1 MNSVNMHEHDMPDD
15 DNRTDDRE
23 RLLLLTDD
31 YLNGTLGPAET
42 VELESLLATDPIAR
56 QAFLDR
62 SLLHAQLAATPA
74 ALGYELTPEGCRTG
88 SVRRGTDGS
97 FERGNKIAS
106 CWAPGEIRHVE
117 NSPPRDKSGSGDAPD
132 PSSPVL
138 PSKRSLPG
146 AAALAAGLLLAVCCL
161 AIILTEPTPP
171 RPAAPDRLAGSV
183 AHPAET
189 GELHYDNRQ
198 LPITTVAVLHDEGSQ
213 ADAADTPV
221 AADRDITPSTLES
234 AAGGMRL
241 TSSDGADVRLE
252 GSSRFGFASCDSGA
266 LYSGSVRA
274 RVDDPTKTFSVMTS
288 NLRVVDLGTEFR
300 VSQLDADRVAVMV
313 LDGDVEVQS
322 RVRLP
327 VCYWPFDD
335 RDHSQRGTDHRGTDQ
350 RVTADAM
357 QSLQA
362 AFGDALQHCDG
373 IVGPGGLRF
382 DNSTGSFARVRGGTG
397 EKVGLGTLSAAEG
410 ITVEALIISRWTA
423 ASMDYDEIY
432 RKEDGNCRVLLSFQ
446 NDGAINAGYSEPA
459 VPSGP
464 CLSFGLHLA
473 GRDYEELDMPLDGRD
488 GRPTVADLTD
498 GRPHHVVATFDSF
511 TGRKAIFIDGM
522 LRFEHIYPVGT
533 LIVSGGPEPAFI
545 GSHSGRENF
554 NGVIDELALYDFA
567 LTADEITEHH
577 ERARRGET
585 YFGPRP
591 ARPNSPRWQAITRIT
606 EGQTRIFNSRTGL
619 AAE

>member
-1 MNSVNMHEHDMPDD
+1 MNDQHVHDQNMPNDD
-15 DNRTDDRE
+15 QHRDAHE
-23 RLLLLTDD
+23 RLPSLTAD
-31 YLNGTLGPAET
+31 YLSGTLGPAET
-42 VELESLLATDPIAR
+42 AELESLLTQDPMAR
-56 QAFLDR
+56 QVFLDA
-62 SLLHAQLAATPA
+62 SLLHAQLAATPV
-74 ALGYELTPEGCRTG
+74 ALGYEPTHEGHEHFLSPVAARVQRAESGPEADTMQ
-88 SVRRGTDGS
+88 SYRRGRKNT
-97 FERGNKIAS
+97 
-106 CWAPGEIRHVE
+106 
-117 NSPPRDKSGSGDAPD
+117 
-132 PSSPVL
+132 
-138 PSKRSLPG
+138 
-146 AAALAAGLLLAVCCL
+146 AALAAGLLLAAACL
-161 AIILTEPTPP
+161 TLILTEPASL
-171 RPAAPDRLAGSV
+171 RLAVPDRLAVPAV
-183 AHPAET
+183 APAEPND
-189 GELHYDNRQ
+189 LHYDNRQ
-198 LPITTVAVLHDEGSQ
+198 LPITTVAVLHDDDSQ
-213 ADAADTPV
+213 ANAANT
-221 AADRDITPSTLES
+221 AAAGRDITPSTLES

-335 RDHSQRGTDHRGTDQ
+335 RDNDDRGTNQ
-350 RVTADAM
+350 RVTTDTI
-357 QSLQA
+357 QSLPA
-362 AFGDALQHCDG
+362 ALGDTLQRCDG
-373 IVGPGGLRF
+373 IVGQGALRF
-382 DNSTGSFARVRGGTG
+382 DNSTGSFARVQGGTG

-410 ITVEALIISRWTA
+410 ITIEALIISQWTA
-423 ASMDYDEIY
+423 AFKDYDEIY

-446 NDGAINAGYSEPA
+446 NDGMTQAVHSEPTVA
-459 VPSGP
+459 PGP

-473 GRDYEELDMPLDGRD
+473 GRDYKELDMPLDGRD

-511 TGRKAIFIDGM
+511 TGRKAIFIDGT
-522 LRFEHIYPVGT
+522 LRFEHAYPEGT

-545 GSHSGRENF
+545 GSMNGYENF
-554 NGVIDELALYDFA
+554 HGVIDELALYDFA
-567 LTADEITEHH
+567 LTADEIADHH

-591 ARPNSPRWQAITRIT
+591 TRPNAPRWQAITRIT
-606 EGQTRIFNSRTGL
+606 EGQTRVFNSRTGL

>member
-1 MNSVNMHEHDMPDD
+1 MNDQHVPDQNMPNDDMQNDDQHHDVH
-15 DNRTDDRE
+15 E
-23 RLLLLTDD
+23 RLPSLTAD

-42 VELESLLATDPIAR
+42 AELESLLTKDPMAR
-56 QAFLDR
+56 QAFLDA
-62 SLLHAQLAATPA
+62 SLLHAQLAATPV
-74 ALGYELTPEGCRTG
+74 ALGYEPTPEGHEG
-88 SVRRGTDGS
+88 
-97 FERGNKIAS
+97 FL
-106 CWAPGEIRHVE
+106 
-117 NSPPRDKSGSGDAPD
+117 
-132 PSSPVL
+132 SPVAASFQL
-138 PSKRSLPG
+138 AESGPEPDTMQSCRHGRKNT
-146 AAALAAGLLLAVCCL
+146 AALAAGLLLAAACL
-161 AIILTEPTPP
+161 ALIVTEPAAP
-171 RPAAPDRLAGSV
+171 RRAVPDRLAVPAV
-183 AHPAET
+183 APTEPDD
-189 GELHYDNRQ
+189 LHYDNRQ
-198 LPITTVAVLHDEGSQ
+198 LPITTVAVLHDDDSQ
-213 ADAADTPV
+213 ANTADT
-221 AADRDITPSTLES
+221 AAAGRDITPSTLES

-252 GSSRFGFASCDSGA
+252 GSSRFGFASGDSGA
-266 LYSGSVRA
+266 LFSGSVRA
-274 RVDDPTKTFSVMTS
+274 RVADPTKTFSVVTS

-300 VSQLDADRVAVMV
+300 VTQLDADRVAVTV

-335 RDHSQRGTDHRGTDQ
+335 RDKNQRGTDQ
-350 RVTADAM
+350 RVTTDTI
-357 QSLQA
+357 QSLPA
-362 AFGDALQHCDG
+362 AFGDALQRCDG
-373 IVGPGGLRF
+373 IVGQGAVRF
-382 DNSTGSFARVRGGTG
+382 DNSTGSFARVQGGTG

-410 ITVEALIISRWTA
+410 ITVEALIISHWTA

-446 NDGAINAGYSEPA
+446 NDGMTQAVHSEPPVA
-459 VPSGP
+459 PGP

-473 GRDYEELDMPLDGRD
+473 GRDYKELDMPLDGRE

-498 GRPHHVVATFDSF
+498 GMPHHVVATFDSF
-511 TGRKAIFIDGM
+511 TGRKAIVIDGT
-522 LRFEHIYPVGT
+522 LRFEHAYPEGT

-554 NGVIDELALYDFA
+554 HGVIDELALYDYA
-567 LTADEITEHH
+567 LTADEIAEHH

-591 ARPNSPRWQAITRIT
+591 TRPNAARWQAITRIT